1 MTVIGL
7 DRLRR
12 KLTKTIPEAAQ
23 RRIKEAM
30 EQSAN
35 EAVALMQTLAPNGAT
50 GRLARSIG
58 WTWGDAPRGSIAIAT
73 STRRSNNMRITIY
86 AGGGEAFY
94 ARFVEFG
101 TAPHVNKGKFAGSR
115 HPGTAA
121 QPFFY
126 PGWRVVR
133 RRVKGRVTRAIKA
146 AAKEAAAS

>member
-1 MTVIGL
+1 MAVIGL

-35 EAVALMQTLAPNGAT
+35 EAVALMKSLAPKVSGD
-50 GRLARSIG
+50 LADSIG
-58 WTWGDAPRGSIAIAT
+58 WTWGDAPRGSIAIA
-73 STRRSNNMRITIY
+73 RSSRKSGNMRITIY
-86 AGGGEAFY
+86 AGGGDAYY

-101 TAPHVNKGKFAGSR
+101 TSPHVNGGLYAGSQ
-115 HPGTAA
+115 HPGTPA

-133 RRVKGRVTRAIKA
+133 RRVKGKVTRAIKA